1 MVRAA
6 SAQDRLELEERIL
19 DLVEI
24 RRLFTWRSRFSKA
37 LRAENKM
44 RVFALHDR
52 EGQLVGV
59 AQIMLP
65 VRPSIGPERRTE
77 IVRAAITTGRRNNGL
92 RRGTIKDGIVCYWR
106 IMRLIGRS
114 IRYIIS

>member
-6 SAQDRLELEERIL
+6 SAQDRLELEESIL

-24 RRLFTWRSRFSKA
+24 WRLFAWRSRFSRKA

-77 IVRAAITTGRRNNGL
+77 IVQRAAITTGRRN
-92 RRGTIKDGIVCYWR
+92 
-106 IMRLIGRS
+106 GRS
-114 IRYIIS
+114 RQRRTNDAQSC